1 MRTSHLTRAA
11 GALAPVVLL
20 AALLVGCDTDDPRAG
35 CAWMKDQ
42 APGPRAGATVL
53 LMDRSASVLGAGGP
67 DYSGAADALLRK
79 RVAAGDTFSLGTFAG
94 APGDVDWAFRKRSA
108 DWKRSARG
116 SGGQKSNRDHAV
128 GCLTEDL
135 TTAQHAVPAHG
146 GTDVLGAL
154 ATGVALLRGVEG
166 SRRLVVLSD
175 GLSTTGC
182 ADLRQ
187 AAFGSE
193 EEIKAIASV
202 CATKG
207 EFSELPDLTGVDVTF
222 VGLGQSAEDQPS
234 ANQGQ
239 RAWLARLWRTLCER
253 AGGTAASCTAVDTP
267 VGPAPTPHATGP
279 VPADPTVPYRD
290 GRSRTYPLP
299 GAALFDTGSAELRP
313 TATAPLA
320 DIAVRARTT
329 PGLDRVE
336 VDGYVDPRGGS
347 GNDRSLSQSRANA
360 VAEVLAEHGVPRARV
375 HALGQGVSP
384 GCPASRSTD
393 DMSAKERLQCD
404 RRVDI
409 RVFWK

>member
-1 MRTSHLTRAA
+1 MRTSGLARAA

-20 AALLVGCDTDDPRAG
+20 AGLLVGCDADDPRAG
-35 CAWMKDQ
+35 CAWMKDR
-42 APGPRAGATVL
+42 APGPGAGSTVL
-53 LMDRSASVLGAGGP
+53 LVDGSASVLGAGGP
-67 DYSGAADALLRK
+67 DYSGAADTLLRQ
-79 RVAAGDTFSLGTFAG
+79 RVTAGDTFSLGTFAG

-108 DWKRSARG
+108 DWKRSAQG
-116 SGGQKSNRDHAV
+116 SGRQNSNRDKAIK
-128 GCLTEDL
+128 CLTEDVA
-135 TTAQHAVPAHG
+135 TAQHAVPVHG

-154 ATGVALLRGVEG
+154 ATGVGLLQDVAGP
-166 SRRLVVLSD
+166 RRLVVLSD

-187 AAFGSE
+187 ADFGSE
-193 EEIKAIASV
+193 AEIKAIASV

-222 VGLGQSAEDQPS
+222 MGLGHSAKGQPS
-234 ANQGQ
+234 ADQGE

-253 AGGTAASCTAVDTP
+253 AGGTTASCTAVDTP
-267 VGPAPTPHATGP
+267 VGSAPTPHATGT
-279 VPADPTVPYRD
+279 VPADPRVPYHD

-299 GAALFDTGSAELRP
+299 GAALFDAGSAELRP
-313 TATAPLA
+313 TATAPLT
-320 DIAVRARTT
+320 DIAVRARTA

-360 VAEVLAEHGVPRARV
+360 VAEVLVGHGVPRTRV
-375 HALGQGVSP
+375 DAHGRGVSP
-384 GCPASRSTD
+384 GCPADRSTD

-409 RVFWK
+409 RIFWK